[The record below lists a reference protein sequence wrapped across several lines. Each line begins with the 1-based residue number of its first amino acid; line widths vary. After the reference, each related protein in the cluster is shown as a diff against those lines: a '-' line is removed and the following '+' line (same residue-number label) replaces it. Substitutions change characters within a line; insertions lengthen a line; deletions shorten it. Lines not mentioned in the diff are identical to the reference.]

1 MAKRSRMSMQKRQRE
16 IKKAEKAAQKR
27 AKRHGFVFERPA
39 EPVPTL
45 GADVLF
51 GPSPPE
57 DPSAPEVPA
66 GEASPESSPEP
77 PPEPPSKDET
87 EKKEAEDQA

>member
-27 AKRHGFVFERPA
+27 AKRHGFVLERPA
-39 EPVPTL
+39 EPVPSM

-51 GPSPPE
+51 GSSQPESPEGPETPEVEASTEPSPE
-57 DPSAPEVPA
+57 E
-66 GEASPESSPEP
+66 
-77 PPEPPSKDET
+77 ET
-87 EKKEAEDQA
+87 EKTKVEEQA